1 MPQYLLR
8 QEDLRDIEKT
18 LYKVRKPELIARQ
31 LVKVNT
37 NYAPW
42 AETISYKWY
51 DHNGAA
57 RIRAAGASAKDL
69 PMIGEK
75 GGMET
80 HKVYNIELGL
90 GYEAHELLEMEAMR
104 SAKGPSYSLDTLRV
118 DGTRRSVSEKENK
131 IFFNGHSGYGI
142 KGLLQKD
149 GITSEDV
156 VATGTLNGA
165 SSSSQKRQWVNKT
178 PIQQIADIA
187 KGKAKVEENE
197 IFTATTLVLP
207 TTIKEQMILPISD
220 SEPMTILK
228 WLRDEGVYFQKVLFT
243 SALNKENHAL
253 GSDVFVI
260 FDDADDVIE
269 LATPSDL
276 RMTAPVYDV
285 IGNVEMAAI
294 LRTAGCVL
302 RYPSAVYVGKGIARP

>member
-1 MPQYLLR
+1 
-8 QEDLRDIEKT
+8 
-18 LYKVRKPELIARQ
+18 
-31 LVKVNT
+31 
-37 NYAPW
+37 
-42 AETISYKWY
+42 
-51 DHNGAA
+51 
-57 RIRAAGASAKDL
+57 
-69 PMIGEK
+69 
-75 GGMET
+75 
-80 HKVYNIELGL
+80 
-90 GYEAHELLEMEAMR
+90 
-104 SAKGPSYSLDTLRV
+104 
-118 DGTRRSVSEKENK
+118 
-131 IFFNGHSGYGI
+131 
-142 KGLLQKD
+142 
-149 GITSEDV
+149 
-156 VATGTLNGA
+156 
-165 SSSSQKRQWVNKT
+165 
-178 PIQQIADIA
+178 
-187 KGKAKVEENE
+187 
-197 IFTATTLVLP
+197 
-207 TTIKEQMILPISD
+207 MILPISD